1 MKSRVLLSGSF
12 DPPTYGHDDLIRR
25 MSLLFDEVY
34 VVIFINESK
43 KSFFPLQKRKE
54 WLERLA
60 AKYPC
65 VRIDTDSGFVA
76 DYVKRN
82 EIPIIVR
89 GVRNAEDLAYEIP
102 MAEYNL
108 THGDAE
114 TLLLYSREEF
124 VNVSSSRVRKSLLE
138 GTEDAYHLLSPE
150 IRDEIC
156 ENWRIF
162 HQECQ

>member
-1 MKSRVLLSGSF
+1 MKGRVLLSGSF
-12 DPPTYGHDDLIRR
+12 DPPTYGHEDLVRR
-25 MSLLFDEVY
+25 MSELFPEVY
-34 VVIFINESK
+34 VVIFINENK
-43 KSFFPLQKRKE
+43 KSFFPIEKRKE
-54 WLERLA
+54 WLERIT
-60 AKYPC
+60 AKYPN
-65 VRIDTDSGFVA
+65 VRIDVDRGYVA

-108 THGDAE
+108 THGGAE
-114 TLLLYSREEF
+114 TLLLYSLAEF
-124 VNVSSSRVRKSLLE
+124 INVSSSRVRKSLTE
-138 GTEDAYHLLSPE
+138 GTEDAYHLLSEE

-156 ENWRIF
+156 EKWAIF